1 MFIRIIEDEMEC
13 QINPNQTDTLTHTH
27 RKTDTQTDKHT
38 DRQTEKRTDRKKEKL
53 RRGDNP
59 HRQKQ

>member
-1 MFIRIIEDEMEC
+1 MEC